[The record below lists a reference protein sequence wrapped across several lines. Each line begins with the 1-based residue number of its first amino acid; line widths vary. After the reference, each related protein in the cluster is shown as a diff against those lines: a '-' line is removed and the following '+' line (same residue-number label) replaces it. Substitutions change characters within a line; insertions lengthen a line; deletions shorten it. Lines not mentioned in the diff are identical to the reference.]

1 MKRTSNRLERVAE
14 QIQRKLAQIIQQEI
28 RDPRLP
34 GLITISGVEVSKD
47 LSHAKVYFTALSA
60 TTIQVET
67 TQAETILNTA
77 ASYLRTALARTLEA
91 RIIPQLHFMYDH
103 SLEHGR
109 HLSQLMKDVQ
119 IKDADDAE

>member
-67 TQAETILNTA
+67 TPSRNHFKYGGELFAYRFGKDIRSKNH
-77 ASYLRTALARTLEA
+77 SSTAL
-91 RIIPQLHFMYDH
+91 Y
-103 SLEHGR
+103 
-109 HLSQLMKDVQ
+109 V
-119 IKDADDAE
+119 